1 MDALRAEI
9 KQIFVQIC
17 TISRHRRCIRY
28 LILLT
33 VKEFGL
39 PLGEPHISA
48 VSAISAKI
56 IFTRRCYY
64 VSQKAQITQ
73 KGF

>member
-9 KQIFVQIC
+9 KQFFVQIC

-39 PLGEPHISA
+39 PLGEILFLRFLRFQRELFLLADVIMS
-48 VSAISAKI
+48 
-56 IFTRRCYY
+56 RR
-64 VSQKAQITQ
+64 KR
-73 KGF
+73 G